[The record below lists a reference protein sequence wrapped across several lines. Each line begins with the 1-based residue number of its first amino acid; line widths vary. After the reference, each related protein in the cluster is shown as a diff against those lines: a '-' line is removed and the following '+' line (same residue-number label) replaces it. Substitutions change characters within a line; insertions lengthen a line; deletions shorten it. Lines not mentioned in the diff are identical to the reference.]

1 MRVHLQERIMFLV
14 LAVVLHTK
22 FYHIVTVF
30 SGLTCV
36 GLSG

>member
-14 LAVVLHTK
+14 LAVVPPNK
-22 FYHIVTVF
+22 FYHIVTIF